1 MANAKNEK
9 PTKNSFNSPSYGR
22 VEKIPEGYVA
32 KKDKDGVVHY
42 VKKDKKSSK

>member
-1 MANAKNEK
+1 MAEKKPNPKKSMFNA
-9 PTKNSFNSPSYGR
+9 PTYGI

-42 VKKDKKSSK
+42 VPAPKKKEKK